1 MKGRVA
7 VIKKLLVW
15 VLISLFSCWTV
26 YGYDLFVN
34 SEPIHAE
41 VYSGQQLIGKTPLRL
56 SSLTSDRYEL
66 RVKKKGFED
75 VIDEVELGEGK
86 ERIRFYALS
95 PLNISIVLNQK
106 SKDVYLN
113 EIKAGTT
120 PLVIAN
126 MPSGTYS
133 IESDKDT
140 IAIENSEYLQAT
152 RTAVTE
158 TIFSGALFGGS
169 IVGIA
174 LYSSRND
181 TMNAHAFGLT
191 SVVFGALL
199 GYNLLKLSKL
209 SMGSRKDKASMSG
222 VEIREYTG
230 TDDRNT
236 FMEGMEHIGKEQ
248 WDEALKKFILV
259 VNLYED
265 SHFVPIS
272 YYEAGYCYFQM
283 GNYPKALQYMR
294 DFVYEYPIYELF
306 PYGVNYLLDI
316 RLRLGRPEDALEDY
330 NRLRPV
336 AIDDESGNLYGEYYE
351 NLVTLFRETGE
362 EDRYILE
369 DLLGELDRYL
379 ESFPDSASYPG
390 ILLMKGKLL
399 YEWLD
404 REKGLSVF
412 EEIGS
417 RFSYD
422 KKITREMESIVN
434 E

>member
-1 MKGRVA
+1 
-7 VIKKLLVW
+7 VIKKILVW
-15 VLISLFSCWTV
+15 ILISLFSCWTV

-34 SEPIHAE
+34 SEPIHAD
-41 VYSGQQLIGKTPLRL
+41 VYSNQQLIGKTPLRV
-56 SSLTSDRYEL
+56 SSLTSDRYEISV
-66 RVKKKGFED
+66 RKKGFED

-95 PLNISIVLNQK
+95 PLNTSIVLNQK

-113 EIKAGTT
+113 EIKAGKT

-169 IVGIA
+169 IAGIA
-174 LYSSRND
+174 LYSSTND

-209 SMGSRKDKASMSG
+209 SMGIGKEKASMSAI
-222 VEIREYTG
+222 EIREYTG

-272 YYEAGYCYFQM
+272 YYEAGYCYFKM

-330 NRLRPV
+330 NRLRPL
-336 AIDDESGNLYGEYYE
+336 AIDDESGNLYEEYYE

-379 ESFPDSASYPG
+379 ESFPDSASYPV

-404 REKGLSVF
+404 RQKGLLVF